1 MTKLERECTNLVIK
15 IKNTDDLQAAVNAV
29 VAIRIAEY
37 KKGYQHGS
45 GDICKMNKA
54 LRRAAEKDFQEEL
67 EVIDDVMSSPFDV
80 EHQ

>member
-1 MTKLERECTNLVIK
+1 MTKLERECTDFIMKV
-15 IKNTDDLQAAVNAV
+15 KNTDDLQASVNAEM
-29 VAIRIAEY
+29 AIRVREY
-37 KKGYQHGS
+37 IRGYQHGS

-67 EVIDDVMSSPFDV
+67 EIIDDVMSSPFDV